1 MRRFLRRSS
10 LDLLSMVVWTTA
22 EAQGSFAGDWTSGND
37 LVTLEGSAMR
47 VRQPPTDEA
56 GMPIEADIE
65 ALFRRESGRL
75 ISVLTRIFGPHNLE
89 LAEDVVQESFVSAMH
104 GVVGER
110 RARQPGRLA
119 PHDRTEPRDRRGPTR
134 TYSPHVRDDLTF
146 RDST

>member
-1 MRRFLRRSS
+1 
-10 LDLLSMVVWTTA
+10 
-22 EAQGSFAGDWTSGND
+22 
-37 LVTLEGSAMR
+37 MR

-104 GVVGER
+104 AWSESGVPDNPAGWLLTTARNRAIDAVRRER
-110 RARQPGRLA
+110 TR
-119 PHDRTEPRDRRGPTR
+119 RTFA
-134 TYSPHVRDDLTF
+134 DDLTF